1 MLEDVGSNMSCLQI
15 GCGCKQR
22 AVKQESWASFPS
34 SWVSA
39 LYHLQ
44 SQESLGGHELTD
56 GVQ

>member
-1 MLEDVGSNMSCLQI
+1 MSCLQI

-22 AVKQESWASFPS
+22 AVKEESWASLPS

-44 SQESLGGHELTD
+44 SRENLGGHELTD